1 MATLNYSWTLPVV
14 GGSAD
19 TWGSITNAAFDAV
32 DADLKTVAD
41 SVASRLLATSNLSDV
56 GSASTARTNLGLVI
70 GTNVQAFDATL
81 SALAG
86 LTTAADKAIYA
97 TAADAF
103 ATFTISSTGRTLVGG
118 ADAGAMRTTLGLGT
132 MATQAAS
139 SYGALSG
146 ANTWTGAQTLS
157 AGATSRGDTVMRVEV
172 GTDTNSGRVTVGSA
186 SPGTLAIGEI
196 YLQHA

>member
-1 MATLNYSWTLPVV
+1 MATTNYSWVLPVV
-14 GGSAD
+14 GGSTD
-19 TWGSITNAAFDAV
+19 TWGAITNAAFESV
-32 DADLKTVAD
+32 DGDLKTVAD
-41 SVASRLLATSNLSDV
+41 DVGARALKSDNLSDLA
-56 GSASTARTNLGLVI
+56 SASTARTNLGLAI
-70 GTNVQAFDATL
+70 GTDVQAFDATL
-81 SALAG
+81 AALAG

-97 TAADAF
+97 TAADTF

-139 SYGALSG
+139 SYGTLSG
-146 ANTWTGAQTLS
+146 ANTWTSAQTLS
-157 AGATSRGDTVMRVEV
+157 AGATSRGDTVMRVAV
-172 GTDTNSGRVTVGSA
+172 GTDTNSGRVTFGSA